1 MKGILLTLLTVSSL
15 VLNTYSQTCVYR
27 SDSMIHILL
36 DFGSGKFEI
45 FEIWPSIEDEIDS
58 FESELFLNEHASPL
72 VISEPFSEG
81 TVVMKNNVISCYD
94 PKLDRIYRFEEIDQ
108 YTIQSIKST
117 AIFKKGELLKITS
130 KIDKSKNIHM
140 NMTWKDGKKNSI
152 WRTWLNDSILK
163 MVLYKQGEAIDS
175 MYFNRY
181 NQ

>member
-1 MKGILLTLLTVSSL
+1 MKGILLTLLTMSSL
-15 VLNTYSQTCVYR
+15 ILNSYSQRCVY
-27 SDSMIHILL
+27 SNDSIINIHF
-36 DFGSGKFEI
+36 DFDLGKFEI
-45 FEIWPSIEDEIDS
+45 YNLWPSLEDEIDS
-58 FESELFLNEHASPL
+58 FESELFLSGHSSPL
-72 VISEPFSEG
+72 VISELFSEG
-81 TVVMKNNVISCYD
+81 TVVKKNNVISCYD
-94 PKLDRIYRFEEIDQ
+94 PKLDRIYRFEVIDQ

-117 AIFKKGELLKITS
+117 AIFKNGELLKITS